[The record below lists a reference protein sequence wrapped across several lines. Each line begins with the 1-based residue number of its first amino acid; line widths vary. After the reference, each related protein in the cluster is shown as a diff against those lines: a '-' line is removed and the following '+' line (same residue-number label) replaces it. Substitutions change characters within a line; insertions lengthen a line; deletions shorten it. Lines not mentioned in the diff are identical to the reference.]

1 MIRAWR
7 RDRRWLLRNALYLAS
22 IGLALHLVLPQLAG
36 LQESLRLLVRSSPLL
51 VGAAFAAQVLS
62 QICYAEVMGR
72 LAATVPRE
80 GDRPRSLGRWFL
92 FRLTVTENGASHVLP
107 GGATAKAAVT
117 FSALRSL
124 GFEPGR
130 LGTALAAL
138 SAIIYGT
145 LGAVFFIS
153 LVYLTLTR
161 NLSGPVL
168 AAAIS
173 TAVVTVA
180 AFAFSYLAYRNPR
193 YSRRLLATGIRLIG
207 RVLRRHWT
215 RRESAER
222 AERVVNY
229 LRSELRAVRTKFWGR
244 PRRALWFGGLA
255 LGYWGLDAVC
265 LVLMFRAFGIQ
276 AGITELLVSYGVA
289 TTVASLPLTPGGIGV
304 FETTMLAT
312 VTLLGVG
319 PGAVIPILGYRIF
332 NFWLSIPVAAIFYPT
347 LRLRKRSR

>member
-1 MIRAWR
+1 MNR
-7 RDRRWLLRNALYLAS
+7 RRLLRNALYLAS

-36 LQESLRLLVRSSPLL
+36 LQESARLLVRSSHLL
-51 VGAAFAAQVLS
+51 VGAAFIAQVLS
-62 QICYAEVMGR
+62 QVCYAEVMGR

-80 GDRPRSLGRWFL
+80 GRRQRQLGRWFL
-92 FRLTVTENGASHVLP
+92 FRLTITENGASHVLP

-124 GFEPGR
+124 GFESGR
-130 LGTALAAL
+130 LGVALAAL

-145 LGAVFFIS
+145 LGAVFFLS

-173 TAVVTVA
+173 TAAVTLA
-180 AFAFSYLAYRNPR
+180 GFALSYLAYRNPR
-193 YSRRLLATGIRLIG
+193 SSRRVLAAAIRLIG
-207 RVLRRHWT
+207 RVLRRRWSP
-215 RRESAER
+215 EEAAGR
-222 AERVVNY
+222 ADRIVEY
-229 LRSELRAVRTKFWGR
+229 LRGEFRAVRTKFWGR
-244 PRRALWFGGLA
+244 PRRALRFGALA
-255 LGYWGLDAVC
+255 LGYWAFDALC
-265 LVLMFRAFGIQ
+265 LVLMFLAFGVP
-276 AGITELLVSYGVA
+276 AGTTELLVSYGVA

-319 PGAVIPILGYRIF
+319 PDAVVPILGYRIF

-347 LRLRKRSR
+347 LRLRTRR